1 MENVEQRYPITM
13 AVLRNAIDRIA
24 GWKNVTPQAKTRKQV
39 EIAVVIVALSNT
51 LVNVLEKK
59 KQTLKGKANNEE
71 IYIWKKRGDNHDTL
85 DCCHRKFNFKSH
97 RMLFNAKKKSPF
109 MLGYIL
115 SFSILC
121 SIQCTWQYFWI
132 ACDN

>member
-71 IYIWKKRGDNHDTL
+71 IYI
-85 DCCHRKFNFKSH
+85 
-97 RMLFNAKKKSPF
+97 
-109 MLGYIL
+109 
-115 SFSILC
+115 
-121 SIQCTWQYFWI
+121 
-132 ACDN
+132 